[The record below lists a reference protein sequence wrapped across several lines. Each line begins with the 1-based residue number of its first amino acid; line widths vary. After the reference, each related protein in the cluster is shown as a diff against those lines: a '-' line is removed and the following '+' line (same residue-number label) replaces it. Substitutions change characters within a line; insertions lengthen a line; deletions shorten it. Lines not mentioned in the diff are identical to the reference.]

1 MPLVYHGTATV
12 LLYKWISVTHHAQR
26 DIFRQK
32 VFHGLVSTQISED
45 ALRSHGTFEQ
55 DAQIPFNPEESE
67 RVNAPPGYRIGPLG
81 TCERAVRG
89 AESQSITSTT
99 HELYSMHSCMR
110 KHHARPLC
118 HS

>member
-55 DAQIPFNPEESE
+55 DAQIPFIPETSE
-67 RVNAPPGYRIGPLG
+67 RYRIGPLG

-89 AESQSITSTT
+89 AEIQSITSIT

-110 KHHARPLC
+110 KHHPRPLC
-118 HS
+118 HI